1 MSESDERSGE
11 GPLHLEAL
19 SPREREILDAAL
31 SGLSARQLA
40 SMFFLTE
47 ATVRSHLAHIYRKL
61 EVRGRVDLLARVAES
76 ATPAAH
82 ASPPRRWRRG
92 RHLSLLAAAALLVA
106 LGGVALRLTLASGT
120 TTGLA
125 TVSRLVSD
133 HRVSGVDLSG
143 STLTVTTIDGTR
155 LYVNGVS
162 MRDFAALRA
171 AIDPAAD
178 PSVSLAAHNP
188 GPAVLELAAVGASAI
203 APVAL
208 AALALLA
215 PAVIVSLLLLTR
227 RRPR

>member
-1 MSESDERSGE
+1 MSESGERSAG
-11 GPLHLEAL
+11 GPLHIEAL

-40 SMFFLTE
+40 SRFFLTE

-76 ATPAAH
+76 APPATH
-82 ASPPRRWRRG
+82 ALPHQRLRRG
-92 RHLSLLAAAALLVA
+92 RQLFLVAAAVLLVA
-106 LGGVALRLTLASGT
+106 CGGVALRLTLADGGT
-120 TTGLA
+120 TDLA
-125 TVSRLVSD
+125 SVARLVSD
-133 HRVSGVDLSG
+133 HRVSALDLAS
-143 STLTVTTIDGTR
+143 STLTVTTMDGMR
-155 LYVNGVS
+155 MHVNGVS

-178 PSVSLAAHNP
+178 PSVSLAAHNS
-188 GPAVLELAAVGASAI
+188 GPAALQLAAVGASAI
-203 APVAL
+203 APAVL

-215 PAVIVSLLLLTR
+215 SAAIVILLLPAR